1 MRVDGTGFSGSAVE
15 RTNPECKPM
24 FTVFC
29 VSTHSYNTLRI
40 SVVPRT
46 EGGVTSLLEVGEWE
60 RGRGREGGRCPRL
73 GREVGEREHASIA
86 QKVRKK
92 LSILGDGTPL
102 SANVPAKLPSSVMTI
117 TMTNEAVDQI
127 ETVASNEEVNL
138 NETLL
143 RVAVVPGGCSGLTYD
158 LGWETTVQDEDTVEE
173 HDGVTVVLDK
183 KSRLYLDGS
192 ELHFTDGL
200 DGDGF
205 HFSNPQASR
214 ECACGESF
222 GV

>member
-1 MRVDGTGFSGSAVE
+1 
-15 RTNPECKPM
+15 
-24 FTVFC
+24 
-29 VSTHSYNTLRI
+29 
-40 SVVPRT
+40 
-46 EGGVTSLLEVGEWE
+46 
-60 RGRGREGGRCPRL
+60 
-73 GREVGEREHASIA
+73 
-86 QKVRKK
+86 
-92 LSILGDGTPL
+92 
-102 SANVPAKLPSSVMTI
+102 MTI
-117 TMTNEAVDQI
+117 TMTDAAVDQI
-127 ETVASNEEVNL
+127 ETVASNKDVNL
-138 NETLL
+138 EETLL

-158 LGWETTVQDEDTVEE
+158 LGWETTVQDEDEVEE
-173 HDGVTVVLDK
+173 HDGITVVLDK